1 MMNFPLDLRFKILAI
16 AQQISVTDSAGRVV
30 AYVKQKA
37 FKLKEDVT
45 VFGDE
50 AQTRPLYRI
59 RADRVIDFSAQY
71 RIEDTAGAEIGT
83 VQRQGMRSF
92 WRAHY
97 DVHRAGQPVLTIRE
111 HNPWVKVLDGL
122 LTEIPI
128 VNLFSGYFLHPAYDI
143 NRADTGATVLWAS
156 KRAAFLEGRFEI
168 DVSGPM
174 NEEDE
179 RLGVLSILMVL
190 LLERTRG

>member
-16 AQQISVTDSAGRVV
+16 SQQISVTDPTGRVV

-59 RADRVIDFSAQY
+59 RADRMIDFSAVY
-71 RIEDTAGAEIGT
+71 RIEDNAGAEIGT
-83 VQRQGMRSF
+83 LQRQGMRSL
-92 WRAHY
+92 WKANY
-97 DVHRAGQPVLTIRE
+97 EVHRGGQPLLRIQE
-111 HNPWVKVLDGL
+111 HNPWVKVLDGV

-128 VNLFSGYFLHPAYDI
+128 VNLFSGYFLHPRYDI
-143 NRADTGATVLWAS
+143 TRVDTGAAVLRAV

-168 DVSGPM
+168 DGTGSM

-190 LLERTRG
+190 LLERSRG